1 MSAKQR
7 RGSACVLSNEEF
19 LHMMGEL
26 DVWVQDCLTQ
36 NLELWRFG
44 PYGEYPSLEKKA
56 PIIESLVSNVS
67 FLIMLLRYMRSAR
80 MRESYLTLP
89 LQGLTATGTRC
100 SIL

>member
-56 PIIESLVSNVS
+56 PIIESLVSNVP
-67 FLIMLLRYMRSAR
+67 FLIMFMNARFIPDLAAAGVDGKSA
-80 MRESYLTLP
+80 
-89 LQGLTATGTRC
+89 RC